1 MEIVLNDED
10 LKELLDAI
18 YHQYGYDFSQYSPT
32 FLQRRIV
39 NFMTQNKLKTV
50 NDLRSQLANNDQFFE
65 ELIPQIAI
73 NVTEM
78 FRDPLFYRSI
88 REKVIPRL
96 ATYPL
101 IKVWIAGCAT
111 GEEVYSVAIL
121 LKEHGLLDRCLLYAT
136 DINQKSLETAQEGM
150 YPVRNMKQYTENY
163 IRSGGVNAFSEYYM
177 AKYDFVLFDRALMN
191 NTVFAPHNLV
201 TDKAFNEFQLIICRN
216 VLIYFDGDLQ
226 NKVVNLF
233 YESLCHFGFL
243 ALGNKESLLFTDKK
257 NHFEEIDKKEKIFRK
272 KDNNLHS

>member
-1 MEIVLNDED
+1 MKIVLEDED
-10 LKELLDAI
+10 LKELLKAI
-18 YHQYGYDFSQYSPT
+18 YHRYGYDFSQYSGS
-32 FLQRRIV
+32 FLQRRFAHFI
-39 NFMTQNKLKTV
+39 THNKLKTI
-50 NDLRSQLANNDQFFE
+50 NDLSSQLLNNEQLFE

-73 NVTEM
+73 TVTEM
-78 FRDPLFYRSI
+78 FRDPLFYKSL

-150 YPVRNMKQYTENY
+150 YPMRNMKQYTENY
-163 IRSGGVNAFSEYYM
+163 IRSGGINAFSEYYM
-177 AKYDFVLFDRALMN
+177 AKYDFVLFDRALIN

-201 TDKAFNEFQLIICRN
+201 TDKVFNEFQLIICRN

-272 KDNNLHS
+272 KDNLHS